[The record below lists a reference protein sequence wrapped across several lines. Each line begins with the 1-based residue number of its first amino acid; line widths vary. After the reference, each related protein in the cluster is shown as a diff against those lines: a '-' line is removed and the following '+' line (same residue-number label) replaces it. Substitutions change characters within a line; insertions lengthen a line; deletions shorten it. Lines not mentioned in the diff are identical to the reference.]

1 MFFINAPA
9 RAYAP
14 NGKAA
19 NGLLR
24 RDNREQPLV
33 GLTAGFDVLHKTFP
47 ARRLG
52 TDEP

>member
-1 MFFINAPA
+1 MFSINAPA
-9 RAYAP
+9 KADGP
-14 NGKAA
+14 NRKDA
-19 NGLLR
+19 NVLLR

-33 GLTAGFDVLHKTFP
+33 GLTAGFCVLPKTFP